1 MVAAPV
7 AAESSIAD
15 LGTLGGSASE
25 AFGLNNRGQVVGT
38 SSTASG
44 FAHAFLWQDSTM
56 TDLGTLGGPWS
67 QASGINER
75 SQVVGISASSSGDHA
90 FLWEAGTM
98 TDLGTIS
105 GSFSWASAI
114 NDRGQIVGLDGTATG
129 DVHAV
134 MWTRSSRNWGETAS
148 VLNRAVMWRR

>member
-56 TDLGTLGGPWS
+56 TDLGT
-67 QASGINER
+67 
-75 SQVVGISASSSGDHA
+75 
-90 FLWEAGTM
+90 
-98 TDLGTIS
+98 IS

-134 MWTRSSRNWGETAS
+134 MWTR
-148 VLNRAVMWRR
+148 